1 MKKQDAISHF
11 GSKAAVAR
19 AAGISKQ
26 AVSQWGDFVPPR
38 IAELL
43 AEISAGKLIYD
54 PDVYPSSYRR
64 PGGRLW
70 SPTATKREAAA

>member
-11 GSKAAVAR
+11 GSQVAVAR
-19 AAGISKQ
+19 AAGISRQ
-26 AVSQWGDFVPPR
+26 AVSQWGDFVPPTV
-38 IAELL
+38 AKLL
-43 AEISAGKLIYD
+43 AEISVGGLVYD

-70 SPTATKREAAA
+70 VPKSSIEISA